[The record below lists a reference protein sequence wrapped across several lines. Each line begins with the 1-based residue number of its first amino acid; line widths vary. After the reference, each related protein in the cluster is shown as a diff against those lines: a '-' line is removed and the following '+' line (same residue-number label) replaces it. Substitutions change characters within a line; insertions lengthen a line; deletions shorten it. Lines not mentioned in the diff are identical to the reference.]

1 MGKNNLK
8 KKIDSVYFMGYIKS
22 MMIRKNIHLSDRQLL
37 RLRELSKREG
47 LAVAE
52 LIRRAI
58 DDYLDTKER
67 GRDDDVR

>member
-1 MGKNNLK
+1 
-8 KKIDSVYFMGYIKS
+8 MGYIKS

-58 DDYLDTKER
+58 DDYLDMKER
-67 GRDDDVR
+67 GSGERTKKV

>member
-1 MGKNNLK
+1 
-8 KKIDSVYFMGYIKS
+8 MGYKKS

-58 DDYLDTKER
+58 DDYLDMKER
-67 GRDDDVR
+67 GSGERTKKV

>member
-1 MGKNNLK
+1 
-8 KKIDSVYFMGYIKS
+8 

-58 DDYLDTKER
+58 DDYLDMKETKKGE
-67 GRDDDVR
+67 

>member
-1 MGKNNLK
+1 M
-8 KKIDSVYFMGYIKS
+8 SFMGYKKS

-52 LIRRAI
+52 LIRRAV
-58 DDYLDTKER
+58 DEYLDMKER
-67 GRDDDVR
+67 GSDER

>member
-1 MGKNNLK
+1 
-8 KKIDSVYFMGYIKS
+8 MGYKKS

-67 GRDDDVR
+67 GRDDDKR

>member
-58 DDYLDTKER
+58 DDYLDMKER
-67 GRDDDVR
+67 GRDDVER

>member
-1 MGKNNLK
+1 
-8 KKIDSVYFMGYIKS
+8 MGYKKS